1 MNKKEKRLRWQLSM
15 IDGFLM
21 ILVIFVL
28 MNGLVGTGLFP
39 AERLAGLLPGGATI
53 VNQMLVQQ
61 MLQTVVMVGMVLLF
75 LRLRGATLDQIGW
88 RPFKQ
93 PGWLILSAL
102 LGVVTFFVMLYVS
115 VWMVKLFPQWAQPQ
129 TATELIMQAEGMWE
143 STAVIV
149 MVSVLAPVSEEL
161 LFRGYIY
168 HSMRQ
173 QNSMWFSVA
182 AASLMFGCMH
192 YDLFRLLPLT
202 LVGVCLN
209 LAAIR
214 SDSLWGSIVMHGVW
228 NFLMAAIVLAV

>member
-1 MNKKEKRLRWQLSM
+1 MNIKENRLRGQLSVV
-15 IDGFLM
+15 DGFLM
-21 ILVIFVL
+21 ILLVFVL
-28 MNGLVGTGLFP
+28 MNGLVGAGLFP
-39 AERLAGLLPGGATI
+39 VEQLAESLPGGATV

-61 MLQTVVMVGMVLLF
+61 ILQTIFMVGMVLLF
-75 LRLRGATLDQIGW
+75 LHLRGVTLHQIGW

-102 LGVVTFFVMLYVS
+102 LGVITFFVMLYIS
-115 VWMVKLFPQWAQPQ
+115 AWMIKLFPQWAQPQ
-129 TATELIMQAEGMWE
+129 TATELIMQAEGIWE
-143 STAVIV
+143 SAAVIV

-173 QNSMWFSVA
+173 QYSMWFSVIMT
-182 AASLMFGCMH
+182 SLMFGCMH

-209 LAAIR
+209 LIAIR
-214 SDSLWGSIVMHGVW
+214 SDSLWGSMVMHGVW
-228 NFLMAAIVLAV
+228 NFMMAAIVLAI

>member
-1 MNKKEKRLRWQLSM
+1 MNKGDRRLRGQLSI

-21 ILVIFVL
+21 ILLVFVL
-28 MNGLVGTGLFP
+28 MNGMVGTGLIP
-39 AERLAGLLPGGATI
+39 VDQLAGYLPGGATV

-61 MLQTVVMVGMVLLF
+61 ILQTVFMVGMVLLF
-75 LRLRGATLDQIGW
+75 LHLRGGTLYQIGW
-88 RPFKQ
+88 RPFKRS
-93 PGWLILSAL
+93 GWLILSAL
-102 LGVVTFFVMLYVS
+102 LGVITFFVMLCVS
-115 VWMVKLFPQWAQPQ
+115 AWMVKLFPQWAQPQ

-143 STAVIV
+143 SAAVIL

-173 QNSMWFSVA
+173 QNSMWFSVI

-209 LAAIR
+209 LVAIR

-228 NFLMAAIVLAV
+228 NFMMASIVLAV